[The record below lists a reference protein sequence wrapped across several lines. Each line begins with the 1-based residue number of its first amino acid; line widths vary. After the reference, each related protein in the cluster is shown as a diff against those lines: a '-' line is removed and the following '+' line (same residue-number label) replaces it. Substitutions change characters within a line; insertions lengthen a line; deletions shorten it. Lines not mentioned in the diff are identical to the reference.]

1 MNKIASA
8 ASYLAPHE
16 LLTSKLTDQLYSP
29 CYRCDSADVFS
40 IRHSFALGEWTPYNS
55 SAGFVEENVFQR
67 IAPMVQ
73 RDSFLQQLSTVL
85 PNLKRDLL
93 QTKITELCQSLDN
106 ARVWTAF
113 NLKAT
118 SSQAV
123 FDPSSW
129 DVSLVSSQVRTL
141 HLAQHHSKR
150 KSADFTTDFSV
161 AEFYDR
167 YTSIFPQHLD
177 PRSLPVRDCIIRFL
191 DGRKL
196 PIGEYFVGLERVWV
210 GELGWENLEGELDD
224 CIAGVRSSEEI
235 LARETFSPGTPGTLM
250 NDAASGYG
258 FYSGGSAIAE
268 SREGLLD
275 HVQERYPREIIADD
289 RSYYYG
295 MDGKERL
302 NYDGDL
308 ESKNVEVVGIT
319 GTRKLW
325 VFIVW
330 FLTWPIPGFLLKY
343 VGRMKRKDVQMAW
356 REKLTICFFIFLF
369 CGTVIFYI
377 IWFQK
382 LLCPEFDTVCN
393 DIYMTD
399 VRFGT
404 PRKSAR
410 TKATTTFMSVSV
422 GKSTIYL
429 RSGVF
434 NTRIRRHSPPR
445 PTCSHSPV
453 WISRFTSRTR

>member
-8 ASYLAPHE
+8 ASNLSPHE
-16 LLTSKLTDQLYSP
+16 LLTSKLTDQMYSP

-40 IRHSFALGEWTPYNS
+40 VRHSFGLGEWTPYNA
-55 SAGFVEENVFQR
+55 SAGFVPENIFQS
-67 IAPMVQ
+67 IAPVVPQ
-73 RDSFLQQLSTVL
+73 DSFLRELSSVL
-85 PNLKRDLL
+85 PNLKRNLL
-93 QTKITELCQSLDN
+93 QAKITELCQSFEN

-141 HLAQHHSKR
+141 HLAQHHAKR
-150 KSADFTTDFSV
+150 KSADFTTDFSI

-191 DGRKL
+191 EGRKL
-196 PIGEYFVGLERVWV
+196 PVGEYFVGNERVWI

-235 LARETFSPGTPGTLM
+235 LARETFSPGTPATLM
-250 NDAASGYG
+250 NEAASGYG
-258 FYSGGSAIAE
+258 FYSGGSGIAE

-275 HVQERYPREIIADD
+275 HIQERYPREIVADD

-295 MDGKERL
+295 MDSKERL
-302 NYDGDL
+302 NYNNDP
-308 ESKNVEVVGIT
+308 EANNIEVVGTT
-319 GTRKLW
+319 GIRKLW
-325 VFIVW
+325 VCIVW
-330 FLTWPIPGFLLKY
+330 FLTWPIPGFLLRY

-356 REKLTICFFIFLF
+356 REKLTICFFIFLL

-377 IWFQK
+377 IFFQR
-382 LLCPEFDTVCN
+382 LLCPEFDKVCKG
-393 DIYMTD
+393 YMY
-399 VRFGT
+399 
-404 PRKSAR
+404 
-410 TKATTTFMSVSV
+410 V
-422 GKSTIYL
+422 G
-429 RSGVF
+429 
-434 NTRIRRHSPPR
+434 
-445 PTCSHSPV
+445 
-453 WISRFTSRTR
+453 